1 MRVLVRW
8 PCPPCLPLPVSSSWS
23 KKDIIMASFLWVLE
37 FLFVYGERDTL
48 GLRRSD
54 PKRGENDKMH
64 KLDVKGRPLVY
75 STTTPTHPHP
85 LSRLR
90 APSNS
95 VTVTP
100 TIRRINLNILY
111 HQLDLSHVELCSF
124 YLFICLFF
132 FFRFSV
138 IIFKCDI

>member
-1 MRVLVRW
+1 
-8 PCPPCLPLPVSSSWS
+8 
-23 KKDIIMASFLWVLE
+23 MASFLWVLE

-75 STTTPTHPHP
+75 STTTPTP
-85 LSRLR
+85 LSCLR

-95 VTVTP
+95 VNITP
-100 TIRRINLNILY
+100 KI
-111 HQLDLSHVELCSF
+111 
-124 YLFICLFF
+124 
-132 FFRFSV
+132 
-138 IIFKCDI
+138 